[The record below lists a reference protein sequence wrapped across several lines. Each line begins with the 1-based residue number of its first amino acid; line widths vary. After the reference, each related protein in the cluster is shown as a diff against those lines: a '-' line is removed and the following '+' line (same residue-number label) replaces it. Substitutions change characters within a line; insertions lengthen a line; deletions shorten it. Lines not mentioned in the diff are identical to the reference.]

1 MNDTLQIIRPNLM
14 ICQIMRA
21 SLDYI
26 RGLMPAARVI
36 TYEQYRAIEAGTLV
50 ADLTMGYSI
59 LLDEAPTP
67 VVVAG
72 VSYTSYTKTQL
83 FDVLVILNL
92 GTEVKSTDSKD
103 TVVQALMLL
112 DQAQVQTEL
121 DLNQQV

>member
-26 RGLMPAARVI
+26 RGLMPTARVI

-67 VVVAG
+67 VVIAG
-72 VSYTSYTKTQL
+72 VAYTAYTKTQL

-103 TVVQALMLL
+103 IVVQALMLL
-112 DQAQVQTEL
+112 DQVQVQNEL
-121 DLNQQV
+121 NLLP